1 MTKDMTAQRQMTTMT
16 DSTSNLGWQEAA
28 PLIRVLLQR
37 SSADECQELRLID
50 PIGRVR
56 QHFIPVSYLQRSG
69 YVPDLGDVNGVAN
82 VYHSAIPRTQ
92 RRGTAEACGL
102 ANIVWADFDEGFPD
116 NLPVAPSIVVESSP
130 GKAQAYWLL
139 NRPCADLGRIEAVNR
154 SIAALHRGDKNACD
168 RARVLRLPGFRNLK
182 YPTRPYAR
190 IVEYRPDRQ
199 HQLDDLEGIF
209 KAHIVRDTPQPLV
222 RPLNGVG
229 PSWLGLVYRRVVE
242 HLSERGYLAHSSA
255 DGSVKARCPMH
266 DDHRPS
272 LSIHPVRGWKCF
284 AGCGEGRLTA
294 LAFKLKI
301 RVRGWP

>member
-1 MTKDMTAQRQMTTMT
+1 MPARRQMTLMINPTE
-16 DSTSNLGWQEAA
+16 NLGWQEAA
-28 PLIRVLLQR
+28 RLLKLLLQR
-37 SSADECQELRLID
+37 CSANEFLEFRLIESG
-50 PIGRVR
+50 GRVS
-56 QHFIPVSYLQRSG
+56 QHFISVPCLQQSS

-82 VYHSAIPRTQ
+82 VYHSAIPRTR
-92 RRGTAEACGL
+92 RRGTASACGL

-116 NLPVAPSIVVESSP
+116 DLPVAPSLVVESSP

-139 NRPCADLGRIEAVNR
+139 KTPCADLGRIEGVNR
-154 SIAALHRGDKNACD
+154 GIAALHHGDRNACD

-255 DGSVKARCPMH
+255 DGSVTARCPMH
-266 DDHRPS
+266 EDKNPS

-294 LAFKLKI
+294 LAFKLNI
-301 RVRGWP
+301 GVRRWP

>member
-1 MTKDMTAQRQMTTMT
+1 MTARRQMTLMI
-16 DSTSNLGWQEAA
+16 DPTSNLGWQEAA
-28 PLIRVLLQR
+28 RLLKLLLQRCSDDEFLELRLIESGGRVSQHFVPVPHLQR
-37 SSADECQELRLID
+37 SS
-50 PIGRVR
+50 
-56 QHFIPVSYLQRSG
+56 

-82 VYHSAIPRTQ
+82 VYHSAIPRT
-92 RRGTAEACGL
+92 RRHGTAEACGL
-102 ANIVWADFDEGFPD
+102 ANTTWADFDEGFPD
-116 NLPVAPSIVVESSP
+116 DLPVAPSLVVESSP

-154 SIAALHRGDKNACD
+154 SIAALHGGDKNACD

-209 KAHIVRDTPQPLV
+209 KAPSAKSVSKPSV
-222 RPLNGVG
+222 KSFNAGG
-229 PSWLGLVYRRVVE
+229 PSWLNLVYRRIVE
-242 HLSERGYLAHSSA
+242 YLSERGYLAHSSA
-255 DGSVKARCPMH
+255 DGSVTARCPMH
-266 DDHRPS
+266 EDKNPS

-294 LAFKLKI
+294 LAFKLNI
-301 RVRGWP
+301 GVRRWP

>member
-1 MTKDMTAQRQMTTMT
+1 MSAQIQTTKMTHPTE
-16 DSTSNLGWQEAA
+16 NLGWQEAA

-139 NRPCADLGRIEAVNR
+139 NKPCADLGRIEAVNR

-182 YPTRPYAR
+182 YPDQPYAHL
-190 IVEYRPDRQ
+190 VGYRPDRQ
-199 HQLDDLEGIF
+199 YSLDELETIF
-209 KAHIVRDTPQPLV
+209 KAPNVRNTPKPLV
-222 RPLNGVG
+222 RPFNAGG
-229 PSWLGLVYRRVVE
+229 PSWLSLVYRRIVE
-242 HLSERGYLAHSSA
+242 HLSKGGHLVHAA
-255 DGSVKARCPMH
+255 PDGSVKALCPLH
-266 DDHRPS
+266 EDKSPS
-272 LSIHPVRGWKCF
+272 HSTRN
-284 AGCGEGRLTA
+284 AR
-294 LAFKLKI
+294 
-301 RVRGWP
+301 